1 MAGKRAL
8 VTVLLTDAVSF
19 STKIREDEA
28 GALAALEADFEIIRA
43 VAKSKEGSVLKSTGD
58 GLLVIF
64 ESAGLAVEAALE
76 MQRSLTGR
84 DEKHLVH
91 RIGVH
96 LSDIVLDEADAHGD
110 GVNIAS
116 RLQELAAP
124 GTVAVSK
131 VTYDVIQS
139 RIGTGVKFLGK
150 KKLKGIPEPIDVV
163 EISPQGL
170 KRAHK
175 APAGLRNLALTMVS
189 FGVLALVVGGLFYAY
204 KTLEEKI
211 ATNKSTSK
219 ETVVYRDRPIYIK
232 QNSAPPAAQSSGS
245 GTPATPVPSI
255 SARTTPVLNAKPK
268 VAENGAT
275 PQGRKSPQNTEVA
288 TKVTPPNPE
297 DPPLVD
303 TGESFTPLPNAG
315 EEVAKAMESVREAMN
330 MKERIEL
337 EAALKACDAILVRIG
352 DTDLPGYDRLMT
364 SVSEKKPGPNQGR
377 LRQVVFVAGKE
388 KVDALTESFEYGDY
402 ADLARVVREK
412 AAGSEG
418 TEGLI
423 QRSLAR
429 HYERCRVYPLVVA
442 SNLSKYSANAPLK
455 LGTSGAAA
463 WLQAGDIHLK
473 DATEKLHVIRVKTA
487 SPSLLI
493 LIGSEMLR
501 GKLDDPEEFTKNFVA
516 FVNEFP
522 FRRVG
527 QGGFQ
532 FQGMPGTLPTP
543 PNMRTRP
550 GREGVDP
557 RPNKF
562 KKNGNGS
569 PEFDRGEKSSQSDQ
583 QVDPQSLPGA
593 NLTPQKQVEREDSRK
608 LVGAARFELTTS
620 CSQSTRATNCATP
633 RYVV

>member
-28 GALAALEADFEIIRA
+28 GALAALESDFDVMKGIA
-43 VAKSKEGSVLKSTGD
+43 QSKEGSVLKSTGD
-58 GLLVIF
+58 GLLIVF
-64 ESAGLAVEAALE
+64 ESAGMAVEAALE

-84 DEKHLVH
+84 DESHLIH

-150 KKLKGIPEPIDVV
+150 KKLKGIPEPVDVV

-175 APAGLRNLALTMVS
+175 APVGLRNLALALVS
-189 FGVLALVVGGLFYAY
+189 FGTLAFVVGGMLYAY

-211 ATNKSTSK
+211 ATNKATSK
-219 ETVVYRDRPIYIK
+219 ETVVYRDRPVYIK
-232 QNSAPPAAQSSGS
+232 QTVPGQTAPAAGQAQPGATSGS
-245 GTPATPVPSI
+245 EGVNTPKGMPST
-255 SARTTPVLNAKPK
+255 AGAKGQTAKPGT
-268 VAENGAT
+268 VPVG
-275 PQGRKSPQNTEVA
+275 NTEVA
-288 TKVTPPNPE
+288 TKVTPPAPE
-297 DPPLVD
+297 DPPIVD
-303 TGESFTPLPNAG
+303 SGESFAKAALSG
-315 EEVAKAMESVREAMN
+315 EEMARTMESVREAMH

-337 EAALKACDAILVRIG
+337 DSALKACDAILVRIG

-377 LRQVVFVAGKE
+377 LRQVVFVAGKD
-388 KVDALTESFEYGDY
+388 KVEDLTESFEYGDY
-402 ADLARVVREK
+402 AELARMVREE
-412 AAGSEG
+412 AEDSEG
-418 TEGLI
+418 TDALI

-429 HYERCRVYPLVVA
+429 HYERCRVYPLMVA
-442 SNLSKYSANAPLK
+442 SNLSRYSATAPLK
-455 LGTSGAAA
+455 LGDSDASA
-463 WLQAGDIHLK
+463 WLQSGDINFK
-473 DATEKLHVIRVKTA
+473 DATGKVHVLKVKTA
-487 SPSLLI
+487 SPNLLI
-493 LIGSEMLR
+493 LIGGEMLK
-501 GKLDDPEEFTKNFVA
+501 GKLDNPEEFTKNFVA

-532 FQGMPGTLPTP
+532 FQGLPGTVPTP
-543 PNMRTRP
+543 PNMRARP
-550 GREGVDP
+550 GREGAIEKN
-557 RPNKF
+557 RF
-562 KKNGNGS
+562 KNGGGAW
-569 PEFDRGEKSSQSDQ
+569 PFDRGVKP
-583 QVDPQSLPGA
+583 PQSPAKGS
-593 NLTPQKQVEREDSRK
+593 VGDDEDSQA
-608 LVGAARFELTTS
+608 LSVQGQVLGTVGSGASETGPQGL
-620 CSQSTRATNCATP
+620 
-633 RYVV
+633 

>member
-43 VAKSKEGSVLKSTGD
+43 VAKSKDGSVLKSTGD

-84 DEKHLVH
+84 DKKHLVH

-150 KKLKGIPEPIDVV
+150 KKLKGIPEPVDVV

-189 FGVLALVVGGLFYAY
+189 FGVLAFVVGGLFYAY

-211 ATNKSTSK
+211 ASNKATSK

-232 QNSAPPAAQSSGS
+232 QNNPAQPTQTPGS
-245 GTPATPVPSI
+245 GTPATPAPSI
-255 SARTTPVLNAKPK
+255 SDRTTPVLNGKPK
-268 VAENGAT
+268 AQNGSA
-275 PQGRKSPQNTEVA
+275 PQSSSAPKNTEVA
-288 TKVTPPNPE
+288 TKVTPPDPE
-297 DPPLVD
+297 EPPLVD
-303 TGESFTPLPNAG
+303 TGESFTPMPNAG
-315 EEVAKAMESVREAMN
+315 EDFAKAMESVREAMN

-377 LRQVVFVAGKE
+377 LRQVVFITGKE
-388 KVDALTESFEYGDY
+388 KVEDLTESFEYGDY
-402 ADLARVVREK
+402 AELARVVREK
-412 AAGSEG
+412 AADSEG
-418 TEGLI
+418 TDALI

-429 HYERCRVYPLVVA
+429 HYERCRIYPLNVA
-442 SNLSKYSANAPLK
+442 SNLSKYSASAPLK
-455 LGTSGAAA
+455 LGTSGASA
-463 WLQAGDIHLK
+463 WLQAGDIHFK
-473 DATEKLHVIRVKTA
+473 DAAEKLHVIRVKTA
-487 SPSLLI
+487 SPNLLI
-493 LIGSEMLR
+493 LIGGEMLR
-501 GKLDDPEEFTKNFVA
+501 GKLEDSEEFTKNFVA

-532 FQGMPGTLPTP
+532 FQGMPGTLPMP
-543 PNMRTRP
+543 PNPRNR
-550 GREGVDP
+550 GNKEGNGE
-557 RPNKF
+557 RINKF
-562 KKNGNGS
+562 RKNANGNS
-569 PEFDRGEKSSQSDQ
+569 LFDRGDDLQESGNET
-583 QVDPQSLPGA
+583 LPE
-593 NLTPQKQVEREDSRK
+593 N
-608 LVGAARFELTTS
+608 
-620 CSQSTRATNCATP
+620 
-633 RYVV
+633 

>member
-28 GALAALEADFEIIRA
+28 GALAALEADFEIIRT

-139 RIGTGVKFLGK
+139 RIGTEVKFLGK
-150 KKLKGIPEPIDVV
+150 KKLKGIPEPVDVV

-189 FGVLALVVGGLFYAY
+189 FGVLAFVVGGLFYAY

-211 ATNKSTSK
+211 ASNRATSK

-232 QNSAPPAAQSSGS
+232 QNAPSQVAQTPGA
-245 GTPATPVPSI
+245 GTSNPPVPSGSSGVAPASSTKPNTVPGSKI
-255 SARTTPVLNAKPK
+255 DPAKTSPK
-268 VAENGAT
+268 
-275 PQGRKSPQNTEVA
+275 NTEVA
-288 TKVTPPNPE
+288 TKVTPPDPE
-297 DPPLVD
+297 APPLVD
-303 TGESFTPLPNAG
+303 TGESFTPMPNAG
-315 EEVAKAMESVREAMN
+315 EDFAKAMESVREAMN

-388 KVDALTESFEYGDY
+388 KVEDLTESFEYGDY
-402 ADLARVVREK
+402 AELARVVREK
-412 AAGSEG
+412 ATDSEG
-418 TEGLI
+418 TDGLI

-429 HYERCRVYPLVVA
+429 HYERCRIYPLNVA
-442 SNLSKYSANAPLK
+442 SNLSKYSASAPLK
-455 LGTSGAAA
+455 LGTSGASA
-463 WLQAGDIHLK
+463 WLQNGDIHFK
-473 DATEKLHVIRVKTA
+473 DAAEKLHVIRVKTA
-487 SPSLLI
+487 SPNLLI
-493 LIGSEMLR
+493 LIGGEMLR
-501 GKLDDPEEFTKNFVA
+501 GKLEDSEEFTKNFVA

-532 FQGMPGTLPTP
+532 FQGMPGTLPMP
-543 PNMRTRP
+543 PKPRNP
-550 GREGVDP
+550 AKKEGGGERINRFRKDA
-557 RPNKF
+557 
-562 KKNGNGS
+562 NGNSLFDGVIKPPESQFDNERSRDEELLGS
-569 PEFDRGEKSSQSDQ
+569 
-583 QVDPQSLPGA
+583 
-593 NLTPQKQVEREDSRK
+593 
-608 LVGAARFELTTS
+608 TTS
-620 CSQSTRATNCATP
+620 GETSGA
-633 RYVV
+633 